1 MRRATGGMALISVVA
16 LTVPS
21 TSATTANAT
30 TANGTTTSTTTA
42 SATTA
47 SATTADAATGRP
59 AAERPVIGV
68 VKGSGRIAYP
78 DPDDDVR
85 FTVDATVTY
94 RPGELDPFA
103 GEARGTARVR
113 HHFAN
118 APTPTTVWADV
129 SVDCVLTGGR
139 SATVTGFVTAASAN
153 NADWVGQRVGFS
165 VTDNGAGRFDR
176 IGWSGPRLAGDP
188 ELRRCAAPAPFFRV
202 KAGGYTVKDVSPFPG

>member
-1 MRRATGGMALISVVA
+1 MRRATGGVALISVIA
-16 LTVPS
+16 LTVPV
-21 TSATTANAT
+21 TAATATTAT
-30 TANGTTTSTTTA
+30 VTV
-42 SATTA
+42 
-47 SATTADAATGRP
+47 TADAATGRP
-59 AAERPVIGV
+59 AAERPATGV
-68 VKGSGRIAYP
+68 VRGSGRIAYP

-94 RPGELDPFA
+94 RPGEVDPFA
-103 GEARGTARVR
+103 GDARGTARVF

-129 SVDCVLTGGR
+129 SVDCVVTGGR

-153 NADWVGQRVGFS
+153 SADWIGRRVGFS

-202 KAGGYTVKDVSPFPG
+202 RTGGYTVKDVSPFPG